1 VDAAAVVYV
10 HGLWMFGAEGLPLRQ
25 RLQRDRGYRLHI
37 FRYGSVRAP
46 MASIACALGAQIAR
60 IDAPR
65 VHLLGHSL
73 GGAVILHCLLHYP
86 MAQPGRVVFLGSPVL
101 GSSTARLLASWRAG
115 RCLLGRAAS
124 AELLQ
129 PRVRR
134 WDLPRELGI
143 IAGTLPLGF
152 GQLLL
157 KFGEDNDGTV
167 AVSETRLPGAAAY
180 ATMPV
185 SHMGLL
191 WSAAVAREVGSFL
204 EHGRFGL

>member
-1 VDAAAVVYV
+1 
-10 HGLWMFGAEGLPLRQ
+10 MMGAEALPLLQ
-25 RLQRDRGYRLHI
+25 RLRRDRGYRLHV
-37 FRYGSVRAP
+37 FRYGSMRAP
-46 MASIACALGAQIAR
+46 MAGIVNALDAQIAG
-60 IDAPR
+60 IDAPQ

-73 GGAVILHCLLHYP
+73 GGVVILHWLQRRA
-86 MAQPGRVVFLGSPVL
+86 MAQPGRVVFLGAPVL
-101 GSSTARLLASWRAG
+101 GSHSARLLAGWRAG

-129 PRVRR
+129 PRERR

-143 IAGTLPLGF
+143 IAGTLPFGF

-167 AVSETRLPGAAAY
+167 AVSETHLPGAAAY
-180 ATMPV
+180 TTVPV

-191 WSAAVAREVGSFL
+191 WSAAVAREVGSFF